1 MTDLPTARS
10 KRIGNFRVIAPIGV
24 GSSATVYRAID
35 ETNGHE
41 VAIKVLAE
49 NLSLLPEPR
58 QRFYDEAEILR
69 SIDSAAVATIYHV
82 GATEAGQP
90 YMVLELADRGDLRR
104 RVDELRARGES
115 IDWSDLWA
123 LGRHLHESLSSLHH
137 RGIIHRDVS
146 PGNILIQHR
155 SELTSLTAANLLE
168 PGERFILSDLGFAKD
183 LEWASGFT
191 AGGGTRGFASPEQL
205 NEVTVVDHRT
215 DIFSATAVIDWT
227 VYDGPFATALEP
239 FLLKGLADNPDDR
252 FDTIDEWYDAFMDA
266 MDVIEGW
273 DDPPRQGGWLP
284 AIAVFFAGITT
295 IILVLLVTNSFDDL
309 IDALQ

>member
-10 KRIGNFRVIAPIGV
+10 KRIGNYRIIAPIGV

-35 ETNGHE
+35 ESNGYE

-58 QRFYDEAEILR
+58 QRFFDEAEILLTIQ
-69 SIDSAAVATIYHV
+69 SSAIAKIYHV
-82 GATEAGQP
+82 GETDSGQP
-90 YMVLELADRGDLRR
+90 FMVLELADRGDLRR

-115 IDWSDLWA
+115 IDWTDLWA
-123 LGRHLHESLSSLHH
+123 LGRHLHEALSSLHH
-137 RGIIHRDVS
+137 IGIIHRDVS

-155 SELTSLTAANLLE
+155 SELTGLPAANLLE

-227 VYDGPFATALEP
+227 VYDGPFAKSLEP
-239 FLLKGLADNPDDR
+239 FLLGGLADDPDNR
-252 FDTIDEWYDAFMDA
+252 YESIDEWYDAFV
-266 MDVIEGW
+266 DVMEIIESV
-273 DDPPRQGGWLP
+273 DDPARQGGWL
-284 AIAVFFAGITT
+284 AASIVFFAGLAM
-295 IILVLLVTNSFDDL
+295 IILVLWVTNSFGDL
-309 IDALQ
+309 IDAL

>member
-10 KRIGNFRVIAPIGV
+10 KRIGNYRIVAPIGV

-35 ETNGHE
+35 QASGYE

-58 QRFYDEAEILR
+58 QRFYDEAEILL
-69 SIDSAAVATIYHV
+69 SIDSPAIARIYHV
-82 GATEAGQP
+82 GATDTGQP
-90 YMVLELADRGDLRR
+90 FMVLELADRGDLRR
-104 RVDELRARGES
+104 RVEELRARGES
-115 IDWSDLWA
+115 IDWTDLWA
-123 LGRHLHESLSSLHH
+123 LGRHLHEALSSLHQQ
-137 RGIIHRDVS
+137 GIIHRDVS

-155 SELTSLTAANLLE
+155 SELSGLAAANLLE

-215 DIFSATAVIDWT
+215 DIFSASAVIDWT
-227 VYDGPFATALEP
+227 VFDGPFAKALEP
-239 FLLKGLADNPDDR
+239 FLLKGLADDPDDR
-252 FDTIDEWYDAFMDA
+252 FETIDEWYDAFVIAMDA
-266 MDVIEGW
+266 IESW
-273 DDPPRQGGWLP
+273 DEPPRQGGWL
-284 AIAVFFAGITT
+284 AAAFVFLAGTAVIVV
-295 IILVLLVTNSFDDL
+295 VLWLTDSLGEL
-309 IDALQ
+309 INQL

>member
-10 KRIGNFRVIAPIGV
+10 KRIGTYRVIAPIGV
-24 GSSATVYRAID
+24 GSSATVYRAVD
-35 ETNGHE
+35 ETSGYE

-58 QRFYDEAEILR
+58 QRFYDEADILR
-69 SIDSAAVATIYHV
+69 SIDSPAVARIYHV
-82 GATEAGQP
+82 GETDTGQP
-90 YMVLELADRGDLRR
+90 FMVLELADRGDLRR

-115 IDWSDLWA
+115 IDWTDLWA
-123 LGRHLHESLSSLHH
+123 LGRHLHESLSSLHE

-155 SELTSLTAANLLE
+155 SELTGLSAANLLE

-215 DIFSATAVIDWT
+215 DIFSASAVIDWT
-227 VYDGPFATALEP
+227 VYDGPFAKALEP
-239 FLLKGLADNPDDR
+239 FLLTGLADNPDDR
-252 FDTIDEWYDAFMDA
+252 FETIDDWYDAFVSTMED
-266 MDVIEGW
+266 MESW

-284 AIAVFFAGITT
+284 AALVF
-295 IILVLLVTNSFDDL
+295 IIGTALIVLVLWLTDSLGELF
-309 IDALQ
+309 DAL

>member
-10 KRIGNFRVIAPIGV
+10 KRIGDFRIIAPIGV
-24 GSSATVYRAID
+24 GSSATVYRAIA
-35 ETNGHE
+35 ESTGYE

-49 NLSLLPEPR
+49 NLSLLPEYR
-58 QRFYDEAEILR
+58 QRFYDEAEMMMSIR
-69 SIDSAAVATIYHV
+69 SPAVAQIFHV
-82 GATEAGQP
+82 GDTDTGQP

-104 RVDELRARGES
+104 RVEELRARGES

-123 LGRHLHESLSSLHH
+123 LGRHLHEALSSLHH

-155 SELTSLTAANLLE
+155 SELSALPSANLLE

-205 NEVTVVDHRT
+205 SEVTVVDHRS
-215 DIFSATAVIDWT
+215 DIFSASAVIDWT
-227 VYDGPFATALEP
+227 VYDGPFAKPLDG
-239 FLLKGLADNPDDR
+239 FLVTGLADDPNR
-252 FDTIDEWYDAFMDA
+252 RYQSIDEWYEAFMEA
-266 MDVIEGW
+266 MDAI
-273 DDPPRQGGWLP
+273 DDPEDVPRTGGWLE
-284 AIAVFFAGITT
+284 AAVVFTVGMIVMVT
-295 IILVLLVTNSFDDL
+295 VLWMTGSLGRLF
-309 IDALQ
+309 